1 MFWRKSTIYALDCIA
16 VAAGLAI
23 ATPFVLILTSPFI
36 AGFGPYHCRCA
47 GGHGPPRQSAAPD
60 KQWRGP

>member
-1 MFWRKSTIYALDCIA
+1 MIWRKSTTFALDCIA

-36 AGFGPYHCRCA
+36 VGY
-47 GGHGPPRQSAAPD
+47 
-60 KQWRGP
+60 

>member
-16 VAAGLAI
+16 IVAGLAI

-36 AGFGPYHCRCA
+36 VSY
-47 GGHGPPRQSAAPD
+47 
-60 KQWRGP
+60 